1 MSAEK
6 PTGWALRLIPF
17 SVSSNGYDDTTGEPR
32 VTSEIHRRQVV
43 DIGNWS
49 TAAEQRQL
57 YKLLLEMEW
66 LPPALRRVIMAELN
80 LSPRHQNRRIEE
92 ARTTTLRFLIEERKQ
107 AMRAQGQRPRGGVGR
122 RGDRRPAKHDGACLE
137 AASATSE
144 PARQKNWATV
154 KKSCSLRALQKGAH
168 CSAHGRQ

>member
-1 MSAEK
+1 VSAEK

-57 YKLLLEMEW
+57 YELLLEMEW
-66 LPPALRRVIMAELN
+66 LPPALRRAIMAELN
-80 LSPRHQNRRIEE
+80 VSPRHQNRRIEE
-92 ARTTTLRFLIEERKQ
+92 LG
-107 AMRAQGQRPRGGVGR
+107 RAPCG
-122 RGDRRPAKHDGACLE
+122 
-137 AASATSE
+137 S
-144 PARQKNWATV
+144 
-154 KKSCSLRALQKGAH
+154 
-168 CSAHGRQ
+168 

>member
-6 PTGWALRLIPF
+6 PTGWALRLTPF

-57 YKLLLEMEW
+57 YELLLEMEW
-66 LPPALRRVIMAELN
+66 LPPALRRVIMAELG
-80 LSPRHQNRRIEE
+80 LSLRDQKRRIKE
-92 ARTTTLRFLIEERKQ
+92 AETITLRQLVKEREQ
-107 AMRAQGQRPRGGVGR
+107 AMRAQGQRPQGGVHEAAATEITER
-122 RGDRRPAKHDGACLE
+122 RGMKPPALKQRLRRLNQH
-137 AASATSE
+137 
-144 PARQKNWATV
+144 ARKLGDT
-154 KKSCSLRALQKGAH
+154 KK
-168 CSAHGRQ
+168 